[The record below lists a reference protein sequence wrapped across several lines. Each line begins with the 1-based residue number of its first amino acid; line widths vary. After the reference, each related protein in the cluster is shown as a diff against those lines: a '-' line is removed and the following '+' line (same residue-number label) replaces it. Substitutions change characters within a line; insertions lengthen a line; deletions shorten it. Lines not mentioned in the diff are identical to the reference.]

1 MSAAVAEHWQRGECA
16 TFGTGRRFR
25 RCRTGGCHV
34 RALGG
39 HRHLLPGRHL
49 DTKLQLTDRSRALW
63 AHDVVLSQTRGYRAY
78 SCLAQLANGFLGFAP
93 FWNVWL
99 VELIPHTIFLRTHD
113 NCAIRWSSECLAGYS
128 PACVTPVSHDSR
140 LTTHVIREV
149 RDCVWVM
156 KVMYTWKVAVNI
168 ICMYYTHVL
177 YILFN
182 TSVYLKSSR

>member
-1 MSAAVAEHWQRGECA
+1 MNAPVVERRRRGECA

-25 RCRTGGCHV
+25 RRRIGGCHM

-39 HRHLLPGRHL
+39 RGHLLPGRRL

-63 AHDVVLSQTRGYRAY
+63 ARYVVLSQTRDCRAN
-78 SCLAQLANGFLGFAP
+78 SCLAQLADSFLGFAP

-113 NCAIRWSSECLAGYS
+113 NCAIRRSSKIGMPSKLLTNLHRARQ
-128 PACVTPVSHDSR
+128 SR
-140 LTTHVIREV
+140 LTSHTIRGV

-156 KVMYTWKVAVNI
+156 RVMYT
-168 ICMYYTHVL
+168 
-177 YILFN
+177 
-182 TSVYLKSSR
+182 